1 MDVGDGDMQ
10 EDPRPT
16 RARPDALRGWVF
28 LSMLAPDSTR
38 DGDLRTSLEQPIL
51 VCREETR
58 RDHQSAMAGVQP
70 TPRHISLDLAPGADC
85 NLHHL
90 AATIMIKPLHRG
102 HNSFLSRT
110 LCLSFLCVAKN
121 GFCHIRLPRRSKGRP
136 DSLVNAIL
144 LQRPW
149 SGLVLLLADAM
160 SALLPPLPPPEIL
173 AWAVPVFLDCPT
185 CRQNLLPDLPEKRR
199 ENHPPPLPEPA
210 RAVATLGL
218 HFPDTTF

>member
-1 MDVGDGDMQ
+1 MQ

-38 DGDLRTSLEQPIL
+38 DGDLCTSLEQPIL

-58 RDHQSAMAGVQP
+58 RAHSSAMAGVQP

-85 NLHHL
+85 DLHHL

-102 HNSFLSRT
+102 HNNFLSRT
-110 LCLSFLCVAKN
+110 LCVCLLCVARN
-121 GFCHIRLPRRSKGRP
+121 GLCHIRLPRRSKGRP

-144 LQRPW
+144 LQQPR
-149 SGLVLLLADAM
+149 SGLVLLLVD
-160 SALLPPLPPPEIL
+160 SVDPTPPSSGDSRLGSPWLPG
-173 AWAVPVFLDCPT
+173 
-185 CRQNLLPDLPEKRR
+185 LPDLPTESSSR
-199 ENHPPPLPEPA
+199 PA
-210 RAVATLGL
+210 RETAGES
-218 HFPDTTF
+218 FPSPT